1 MKVILFILYFVSF
14 SYALPFSLIKHETST
29 NDGPTLLV
37 IGGIHG
43 NEPGSY
49 FAASILSEYYTI
61 NKGNL
66 WIVPNL
72 NALSIAMNSRG
83 INGDMNRKFADI
95 NGSDPDFNIV
105 KEIKKIITD
114 PKVDLILNLHDGHG
128 FYRKDYQNTIF
139 NPGAWGQTCVIDQES
154 LDGDHQYK
162 NLDKI
167 ALAVQQE
174 VNGNLIENHHC
185 FAIRNTN
192 TRFDDEAM
200 KHSLTFFAINQN
212 KPAFAIETSKNL
224 PTLNEKVF
232 YQLRAI
238 EGYMRYMG
246 ISYSRSFDLNSENLK
261 NILECDG
268 NVTINNTS
276 SLNFENLRNELSFI
290 PLQSESNNF
299 NFSHPLGFV
308 VKKNDKYDLYV
319 GNKKTSSL
327 TPSFHEAGVYEEN
340 ITIEVDNNQR
350 NIAFA
355 TEFLVTADFKVILH
369 NKDIRV
375 NIIGYSPKK
384 GINEANVRVSMDDLD
399 PKYSLD
405 RDHQV
410 YRVEFYR
417 GNRFCGM
424 ILAHF
429 KQDTK

>member
-1 MKVILFILYFVSF
+1 MKIIVFLLFVTF
-14 SYALPFSLIKHETST
+14 SYALPFSFIKHETSK

-49 FAASILSEYYTI
+49 FAASILSQYYTI
-61 NKGNL
+61 SKGNL

-83 INGDMNRKFADI
+83 IHGDMNRKFADI
-95 NGSDPDFNIV
+95 NATDPDIKIV
-105 KEIKKIITD
+105 KEIQKIITD

-128 FYRKDYQNTIF
+128 FYRKEYQNTIF
-139 NPGAWGQTCVIDQES
+139 NPSAWGQTCVIDQEA
-154 LDGDHQYK
+154 LDGDHPYK

-174 VNGNLIENHHC
+174 VNDGLIENHHC

-246 ISYSRSFDLNSENLK
+246 IEYTRSFDLSSENLK
-261 NILECDG
+261 SILKYDG
-268 NVTINNTS
+268 NVTINNTTA
-276 SLNFENLRNELSFI
+276 LNFENLRNELSFI
-290 PLQSESNNF
+290 PLQSESNEF
-299 NFSHPLGFV
+299 KFSHPLGFV
-308 VKKNDKYDLYV
+308 VQKSNKYDLYI
-319 GNKKTSSL
+319 GNRKTSSL
-327 TPSFHEAGVYEEN
+327 TPSFHETSMHDEN
-340 ITIEVDNNQR
+340 VTIEVDNNQR
-350 NIAFA
+350 IITFA

-384 GINEANVRVSMDDLD
+384 GTDEANMRVSMKDLD